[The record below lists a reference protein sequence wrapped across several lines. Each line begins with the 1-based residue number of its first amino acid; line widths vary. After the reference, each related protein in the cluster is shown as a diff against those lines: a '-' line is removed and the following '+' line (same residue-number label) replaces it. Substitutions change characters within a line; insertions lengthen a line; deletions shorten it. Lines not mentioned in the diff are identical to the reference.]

1 MDNSEGKYNN
11 ADLNELFN
19 FSYNFDLLKGI
30 IETLLKN
37 QQNIQKELDQMKE
50 DHKALQLLK
59 FEFKEA
65 KEELKKIND
74 IYPVNSNKDIDGA
87 SNLNELNNREEKEV
101 EKNEDFGINKIKNF
115 EQMKQKMLEFRKDFE
130 KTKNE
135 LYENKNNFNLISNK
149 YDKIL
154 GESESNNIPL
164 NDRFKTIEKKLK
176 FLLGNT
182 TLEDIERIEE
192 NNKKDNNEYNENE

>member
-1 MDNSEGKYNN
+1 
-11 ADLNELFN
+11 
-19 FSYNFDLLKGI
+19 
-30 IETLLKN
+30 
-37 QQNIQKELDQMKE
+37 
-50 DHKALQLLK
+50 
-59 FEFKEA
+59 
-65 KEELKKIND
+65 
-74 IYPVNSNKDIDGA
+74 
-87 SNLNELNNREEKEV
+87 
-101 EKNEDFGINKIKNF
+101 
-115 EQMKQKMLEFRKDFE
+115 MKQKMLEFRKDFE

-192 NNKKDNNEYNENE
+192 NNKKDNNENNENEEAKPMNLHDMKRRIIQLEFNKVNVTEIDKANR